1 VHKFL
6 LLHLFD
12 DRKQKLHKQV
22 TYNSSR
28 LESSATELSVNSV
41 MLLLDKSLKQ
51 ITKHIHITCS
61 LTFSAR
67 GYINFQLPFANKGK
81 IKIIT
86 SSDVTHVVV
95 NEWGGGAYI
104 QSFGRKP
111 SSKETTSKTKR
122 RWEIECSTQNILN
135 ILIY

>member
-1 VHKFL
+1 MHKFL

-12 DRKQKLHKQV
+12 DRKHKLHKQV

-67 GYINFQLPFANKGK
+67 GYINLGLIFQLPFANKGK

-95 NEWGGGAYI
+95 NEWGGHIYKVLVGKPEGKR
-104 QSFGRKP
+104 QLGRLM
-111 SSKETTSKTKR
+111 R
-122 RWEIECSTQNILN
+122 Q
-135 ILIY
+135 